1 MLAAGRG
8 GDRAGMS
15 AGVALPRRVTL
26 LRDLEGASPRGRPG
40 GHVRRGAR
48 AGCGESPDIDID
60 IDMIFTLILMLISTF
75 TDVDVN
81 VDVEVDIDVNI
92 DIDTEG
98 CNGGIQRGQLI
109 RRPVGGDAMDA
120 VDAGDQQ
127 Y

>member
-26 LRDLEGASPRGRPG
+26 LRDVEGASPRGRPG

-48 AGCGESPDIDID
+48 AGCGEAPDIDID
-60 IDMIFTLILMLISTF
+60 IDMILMLILMLTSICIDI
-75 TDVDVN
+75 DVDDN
-81 VDVEVDIDVNI
+81 VDVDIDIDVNI

-98 CNGGIQRGQLI
+98 CNGGS
-109 RRPVGGDAMDA
+109 
-120 VDAGDQQ
+120 
-127 Y
+127 